1 MGGTPRGS
9 IQRLNVVGLAVAA
22 VVMGLAGPAAAQGQ
36 DDLKARL
43 DAALKTIED
52 LQSRVKAVEAQ
63 RPGGAPA
70 ATPAAAPA
78 PAVAA
83 AEPPPAPVVA
93 PGAAPDP
100 GVPIAEAARVEVYG
114 QAMVD
119 AIYDFK
125 RMNPDWQAT
134 MRPSQ
139 IPVACPG
146 SPGCGKDGTFVF
158 SARQSS
164 LGMRAFVPTPYG
176 TLKTDLSFDLFDA
189 DGGMGVHWMRAWGE
203 VGPVGFGQTESNF
216 MDLDAFP
223 SIIDYWGPS
232 GMVFLRTPQLRFTS
246 RADRELAW
254 ALSFEAP
261 SSAIDTGKVTAI
273 DPSFGAGIQAHNRL
287 PDLVGSVRS
296 DQGWGHVR
304 AALILRQVGYQNT
317 QSASGEPSGE
327 RTGYGLN
334 VSGAVNVTSRDKL
347 SWQLAGGQAIASY
360 MNDGGT
366 DLAPGDDLRAKAVK
380 SFGWFVY
387 YNHVWSDLWS
397 SSVGASEH
405 RQDTVGGQLGS
416 AFKSGRYA
424 SANLLFTLSK
434 NLMLGS
440 EFVWGRHETR
450 DGSSATDHRLQFS
463 TKASF

>member
-1 MGGTPRGS
+1 MSGRPLGTLR
-9 IQRLNVVGLAVAA
+9 RLSVVGLAIAA
-22 VVMGLAGPAAAQGQ
+22 LAGPAAAQGD

-52 LQSRVKAVEAQ
+52 LQSRVKALEAQ
-63 RPGGAPA
+63 RAGTAPA
-70 ATPAAAPA
+70 PVAAPAA

-83 AEPPPAPVVA
+83 AEPAPVVA

-100 GVPIAEAARVEVYG
+100 GSPVTEAARVEVYG

-125 RMNPDWQAT
+125 RMAPDWQAT

-146 SPGCGKDGTFVF
+146 SPGCGKDGSFIF

-164 LGMRAFVPTPYG
+164 LGMRSFVPTPYG

-203 VGPVGFGQTESNF
+203 IGQVGFGQTESNF

-223 SIIDYWGPS
+223 NIIDYWGPS
-232 GMVFLRTPQLRFTS
+232 GMVFLRTPQLKFTS
-246 RADRELAW
+246 RADRKLAW

-296 DQGWGHVR
+296 DQDWGHVR

-334 VSGAVNVTSRDKL
+334 VSGAVNVLGKDRV

-405 RQDTVGGQLGS
+405 RQDTTGGQLGS

-450 DGSSATDHRLQFS
+450 DGSSASDHRLQFS